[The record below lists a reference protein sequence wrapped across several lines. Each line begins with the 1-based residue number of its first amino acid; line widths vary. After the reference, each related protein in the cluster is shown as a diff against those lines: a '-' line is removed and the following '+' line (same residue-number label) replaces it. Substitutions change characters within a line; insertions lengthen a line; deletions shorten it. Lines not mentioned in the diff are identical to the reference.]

1 MSENAIRTQADE
13 IRLSADALIVFVN
26 DNKSLDKTNGTF
38 YSDTY
43 RVDITISNFQFP
55 NLIVADY
62 TDVQLFMTME

>member
-43 RVDITISNFQFP
+43 RVDITISNLLLSGKLP
-55 NLIVADY
+55 NGTRKLPEA
-62 TDVQLFMTME
+62 L